1 MCAQCLFEG
10 YSTYNMVSNTCNFD
24 LSQPN
29 ALKPEINQGY
39 YFISFFLFFTMH
51 VPVCVQSGLGSLICV
66 SS

>member
-39 YFISFFLFFTMH
+39 YFISFFFNSLQCMYLY
-51 VPVCVQSGLGSLICV
+51 VCNLDLDL
-66 SS
+66 

>member
-39 YFISFFLFFTMH
+39 YFISFF
-51 VPVCVQSGLGSLICV
+51 
-66 SS
+66 